1 MKPLL
6 VTLAIPGAFLVAGC
20 SGTDVPTFETEV
32 SQETLSNFSDGSAVV
47 RVISAESSVL
57 APAAIGTSYT
67 VSTARVPSA
76 IIPSDSP
83 FDIESTDLS
92 PLVSTAY
99 GEVHS
104 GSVVINGNS
113 YDVRMFT
120 DSTSSV
126 ELISAYDAA
135 LDNKYT
141 IVTGSKVSDIPTGD
155 LDYTY
160 TGQNLVA
167 ATNNTDFTAGGGSF
181 SMTVNF
187 EDKIGSIDATSST
200 ANTSLTGEFEID
212 TDTGFFSGDNLR
224 LDAPNIPS
232 DHRAVIFGSFHDEA
246 ALGVSGLYYDSRN
259 DPRVNGA
266 IIGSR

>member
-6 VTLAIPGAFLVAGC
+6 VTLAIPGAFLVSGC
-20 SGTDVPTFETEV
+20 LGTDAPTFETEIG
-32 SQETLSNFSDGSAVV
+32 QETLSNFTDGSAVV
-47 RVISAESSVL
+47 RVIAAEASVV

-76 IIPSDSP
+76 IIPSSSP
-83 FDIESTDLS
+83 FDIETTDLS
-92 PLVSTAY
+92 PLVSTAH

-126 ELISAYDAA
+126 ELISAYDAT
-135 LDNKYT
+135 LDDKYT

-155 LDYTY
+155 LDYNY

-167 ATNNTDFTAGGGSF
+167 ATNNTDFIAGGGSF

-187 EDKIGSIDATSST
+187 EDKTGTIDATSST
-200 ANTSLTGEFEID
+200 ANTSLAGGFEVD
-212 TDTGFFSGDNLR
+212 TDTGFFSGDNLI
-224 LDAPNIPS
+224 LNAPNLPS
-232 DHRAVIFGSFHDEA
+232 DTTAVILGSFHDEA
-246 ALGVSGLYYDSRN
+246 ALGVSGLYYDAGDS
-259 DPRVNGA
+259 PLVNGA